1 MRTARRTIDKREER
15 EYNELQEI
23 SGEEFMP
30 KYSLVVPAYN
40 EEKSLPLFYEAVVPM
55 IESLQEEFEIIFVN
69 DGSRD
74 ATKEILKE
82 LAAKDSRVKVCSFS
96 RNFGQQAALLC
107 GFAEAKGDAV
117 IAMDADLQDPPEVAL
132 QMIEKW
138 KEGYDVVHGK
148 RRKRKGETVFKKAT
162 AAFFYR
168 FMRKITSLD
177 MPADVG
183 DFKLYDRKVVDAV
196 LSLGEHDRLLRA
208 QVTWVGFT
216 QTIVEFDRP
225 ERVAGET
232 HYTLKKMVKL
242 AESGVF
248 PNSDY
253 PLTLPLKLG
262 ILGGFLSVACFI
274 VFIVLACCKI
284 YFGGLVA
291 WLFPFVALSGSIALV
306 CHGLSNIYIS
316 MVYREVQSRPK
327 YIVAEKINL

>member
-1 MRTARRTIDKREER
+1 
-15 EYNELQEI
+15 
-23 SGEEFMP
+23 MP

-55 IESLQEEFEIIFVN
+55 MESLQEEFEIIFVN

-232 HYTLKKMVKL
+232 HYTLKKMVRL

-316 MVYREVQSRPK
+316 MVYCEVQSRPK
-327 YIVAEKINL
+327 YIVAEKINF